1 MDIDSY
7 PIVLISQCAAILLTK
22 EIYTCYLRSCSGK
35 LATATG
41 HAMQIFSDLH
51 YSNLYKCIVFY
62 LFKYNFFSIAWPVAM
77 KKTHFQFKKNCN
89 VKSILTENQVIS
101 QNIKR
106 PNMGSQM
113 SEMWTWKWIT
123 NLVPQGLPARFSMA
137 AILEVDELLVIDF
150 IEKIKNVSSPS
161 FRICKNLLKM
171 LNPKIVYKPL
181 HFLEIGQNTVTHI
194 SNFRPI
200 WMNICSN

>member
-1 MDIDSY
+1 M
-7 PIVLISQCAAILLTK
+7 
-22 EIYTCYLRSCSGK
+22 LRLSGK
-35 LATATG
+35 FFLT
-41 HAMQIFSDLH
+41 MLMLVRQFCLR
-51 YSNLYKCIVFY
+51 K
-62 LFKYNFFSIAWPVAM
+62 KYIPAICGAWPVAM
-77 KKTHFQFKKNCN
+77 KKPHFQFKKNCN

-113 SEMWTWKWIT
+113 SEMWTWKLIT

-194 SNFRPI
+194 KLSPYMTISFPEPAILRN
-200 WMNICSN
+200 